1 MNPQNLVEDISKHIF
16 PPPGQASQR
25 RVQGLETCAASA
37 TDFFS
42 DLESWLL
49 KLSLPLSIFLSPL
62 ASLMAYKLS
71 EGETAALRVVLLCL
85 AQVGPGLSWVLWLYH
100 GKSK

>member
-1 MNPQNLVEDISKHIF
+1 MNPQNLVEDISKRIF
-16 PPPGQASQR
+16 PPPGQASQW

-37 TDFFS
+37 TDFS

-49 KLSLPLSIFLSPL
+49 KLSLPLSIFLSSL

-85 AQVGPGLSWVLWLYH
+85 AQVGPGLSWVL
-100 GKSK
+100 